1 MDNKKVPENWPDLSG
16 RIVDGK
22 HILPVRVYYEDT
34 DFSGFVYHA
43 TYLRW
48 CERGRSDFVRLM
60 GIHHD
65 ELLNPE
71 DGSEPSAFVA
81 RNLEIDFLR
90 PAKIDEVLEVITECT
105 EIGGATLNISQKIMR
120 GETTLA
126 KLKIKIVLIS
136 LQGKP
141 QRIGEMM
148 RKALQGT

>member
-90 PAKIDEVLEVITECT
+90 PSK
-105 EIGGATLNISQKIMR
+105 N
-120 GETTLA
+120 
-126 KLKIKIVLIS
+126 
-136 LQGKP
+136 
-141 QRIGEMM
+141 
-148 RKALQGT
+148 